1 MVAYQEKGE
10 KHGKHGKHGKDGN
23 RLKVFSEDWRY

>member
-23 RLKVFSEDWRY
+23 RLKVFSED